1 MRPASKLKAAHAN
14 YGNPNT
20 HIRRVD
26 KKANPKNTQSKK
38 IMIMVYSIA
47 GQMSSWRHVTQRP
60 VTPSMGGEADCRLG
74 LGEEL

>member
-1 MRPASKLKAAHAN
+1 MPPIHFQATVFHGSIHTYVVSTKRQTQKIHKA
-14 YGNPNT
+14 
-20 HIRRVD
+20 
-26 KKANPKNTQSKK
+26 KK
-38 IMIMVYSIA
+38 IMIMVYGIA